1 MFLKLLRF
9 LWISAFCLSGSMI
22 GAIVVGQLDSIVMTV
37 LGALGGFV
45 IGASLG
51 RFVPWFEWFSL

>member
-1 MFLKLLRF
+1 MFLNLLRF
-9 LWISAFCLSGSMI
+9 LWISAFCHSGSMI
-22 GAIVVGQLDSIVMTV
+22 GAIVVSQLDSIVMTV